1 MAKNNWGQIMINSI
15 PSSSLSEPKINCA
28 LTPIVETPIV
38 GVEFNLHNNDFII
51 ERLSIRPI
59 DAVKGHFDLA
69 ISRKY
74 LIAKVPEWQVIY
86 RSMLQRQDLKNLQSA
101 LEQVLHEYNEQAT
114 SPKD

>member
-1 MAKNNWGQIMINSI
+1 MINSI
-15 PSSSLSEPKINCA
+15 SPSSLPEPKINCA
-28 LTPIVETPIV
+28 LTPIVSA

-74 LIAKVPEWQVIY
+74 LIAKVPEWHVIY
-86 RSMLQRQDLKNLQSA
+86 RSALQRQDLKNLQSA
-101 LEQVLHEYNEQAT
+101 LEQVLHEHNEQAT
-114 SPKD
+114 STKD